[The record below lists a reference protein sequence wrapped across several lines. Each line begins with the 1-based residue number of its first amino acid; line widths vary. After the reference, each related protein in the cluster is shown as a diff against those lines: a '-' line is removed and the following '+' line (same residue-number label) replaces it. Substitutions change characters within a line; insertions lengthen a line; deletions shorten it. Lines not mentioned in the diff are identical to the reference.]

1 MDNPNEIE
9 NDENKNLIDDREE
22 ATVGMDEIENFDFER
37 AVMLMSVIEK
47 CATVG
52 VKATSISGLAQA
64 SLNEMNEE
72 AKVLAKKRAE
82 AFKELERKRDE
93 ALAAQRREREELDA
107 ANAEEAERMR
117 MHPKEPVAP
126 STPRAIPSNR
136 AAPAPAPTER
146 RV

>member
-1 MDNPNEIE
+1 MDNSNELE

-37 AVMLMSVIEK
+37 AAMLMGVIEK

-93 ALAAQRREREELDA
+93 ALAAQRREREAFEA
-107 ANAEEAERMR
+107 AKAEEAEQLR

-126 STPRAIPSNR
+126 AVPRAMPAR
-136 AAPAPAPTER
+136 APAPTSDTR
-146 RV
+146 RL